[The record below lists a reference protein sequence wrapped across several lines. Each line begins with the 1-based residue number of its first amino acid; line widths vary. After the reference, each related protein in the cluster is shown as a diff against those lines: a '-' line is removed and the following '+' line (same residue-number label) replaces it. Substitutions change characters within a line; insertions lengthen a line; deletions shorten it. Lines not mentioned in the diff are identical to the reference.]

1 MRFGWTLLLLLIAG
15 SGLAQG
21 GFKIRSFD
29 VTIVLGTDATFTV
42 EERIAVAFLEPRR
55 GIIRMTPVAAEN
67 RWGATRALFVTGLE
81 VRSADGAVPVKV
93 DREGRYL
100 RVRAGDP
107 EVVLPAGTERT
118 YIFRYRVANGLNW
131 YDDASDWEP
140 YAELFWNVTGTE
152 WTVPIE
158 RVTWRVKF
166 PANGPRG
173 LRARV
178 YSGPFRSTASD
189 TLATV
194 GEMRGERTGT
204 RLTLAP
210 GQFSGEKDAPLPPA
224 NGVTIVLN
232 MPARTIPEPERVI
245 QIWYVLWPNLGFG
258 IPLVVLLGVGFAAY
272 RYGRDPKA
280 FKMYVRFEPPEGLGG
295 AEVGALIDEKVDQ
308 RDVAAALFSLGVK
321 GCLVI
326 VPDPGGRDATIEL
339 TGADPKKELT
349 PAEAYI
355 LGRLQTQGPSL
366 MTPQLRAALAPA
378 GHAVR
383 ARIYGTLVERGF
395 YRTSPETVRGVWMLL
410 GVMAVLAMGALTLF
424 ANPTRSALPSI
435 VGGVAGVLCL
445 LPLVRLMPRRT
456 QAGALAY
463 QEAAGFARFIRA
475 GKDRTEWL
483 AQKHPDA
490 ALFEQYLPHA
500 IALGLVA
507 EWAGMFSG
515 ILTAPPEW
523 YASDP
528 HAGFDAM
535 HFGTHLWLVSNT
547 LGHDATTPDRVAGGD
562 GSGGGGSWGDSGFSD
577 GGGFSGGGFG
587 GGGGDSW

>member
-1 MRFGWTLLLLLIAG
+1 MRFGLALLALLLAG
-15 SGLAQG
+15 AGLAQG
-21 GFKIRSFD
+21 GFTIRSFD
-29 VTIVLGTDATFTV
+29 VLVQLEPDATFTV
-42 EERIAVAFLEPRR
+42 EERIAVAFQEPRR
-55 GIIRMTPVAAEN
+55 GIIRMVPVAAEN
-67 RWGATRALFVTGLE
+67 RWGATRALFVTGLKVTSDE
-81 VRSADGAVPVKV
+81 GGVPVKV
-93 DREGRYL
+93 SREGRYL

-118 YIFRYRVANGLNW
+118 YVFRYKVANGLNW

-140 YAELFWNVTGTE
+140 YVELYWNVTGTE

-158 RVTWRVKF
+158 RATWRVKF
-166 PANGPRG
+166 PADGPKG

-178 YSGPFRSTASD
+178 YSGPFRSTAPD
-189 TLATV
+189 TLGAV
-194 GEMRGERTGT
+194 GEMRGERTST
-204 RLTLAP
+204 RLALDP
-210 GQFSGEKDAPLPPA
+210 GEFSGQREAPLPPA

-232 MPARTIPEPERVI
+232 MPVRSIPAPGRLT

-280 FKMYVRFEPPEGLGG
+280 FKMYVRFEPPAGLGG

-326 VPDPGGRDATIEL
+326 VPDANGREATLEL
-339 TGADPKKELT
+339 TGADPKHELT
-349 PAEAYI
+349 SAEAYI
-355 LGRLQTQGPSL
+355 LGRLQSQGPVL
-366 MTPQLRAALAPA
+366 MTPQLRAALAPT

-383 ARIYGTLVERGF
+383 ARIYGTLVDKGF
-395 YRTSPETVRGVWMLL
+395 YRTSPETVRGLWMVC
-410 GVMAVLAMGALTLF
+410 GVMVVVALGALTLF
-424 ANPTRSALPSI
+424 VNPTRSALPSI

-445 LPLVRLMPRRT
+445 LPLIRLMPRRT
-456 QAGALAY
+456 HAGALAY

-490 ALFEQYLPHA
+490 ALFEEYLPHA

-507 EWAGMFSG
+507 EWAGMFAG

-528 HAGFDAM
+528 RAGFDAM
-535 HFGTHLWLVSNT
+535 HFGTNLWLVSNA
-547 LGHDATTPDRVAGGD
+547 LGHDATTLDRVSGGD